1 MSIFL
6 SRLGISSKKSENFID
21 GEEVLFRPFN
31 SNIYI

>member
-21 GEEVLFRPFN
+21 GEEVLVFAQGR
-31 SNIYI
+31 